1 MTLMFTELVNSSL
14 AGSNAAEE
22 VEERLFHVHHKLLTD
37 AVQAATGRELQWLGE
52 GMLAGFQ
59 SSADAVQCAIAIQQ
73 SSRRQIEGFRLDLKI
88 GLHFGE
94 LRHRDGGYFG
104 NALSAVQQLCQRAK
118 PGQIACSA
126 AIVELLSAR
135 PTFSFNLIAES
146 ELRGMPS
153 RSAIYEVVF
162 EANDPAAMLNRTPF
176 VGRESQ
182 VRRLAARLEEATN
195 GRGSVMMLRG
205 EPGIGKSRLLDE
217 FADRAQHG
225 GATVLRGACYDGD
238 WQAPYGPF
246 SEAVTEYARHA
257 DRAEL
262 SATLGKR
269 ASIVARIAPTLHDI
283 MHDIPEPPR
292 LEPED
297 ERFRLFDAIAQFLV
311 AASRNAPL
319 VLMLDDLHWADRGVI
334 GMLNH
339 VARIVSSNPIL
350 VIGAYRD
357 AEVNRKHPL
366 SGALAAIA
374 RLRNYENLKL
384 DGLSGDEL
392 ASMLEIIG
400 AQDAPDA
407 LTRALR
413 EATEGN
419 PLFIRELLLHLR
431 EEGKILSGGRGWA
444 SKFSVEELGL
454 PEGVR
459 QVIGRR
465 LARLSEDA
473 NRLLSVAAAFN
484 GSFAFDV
491 AAGAA
496 GLDERAALAALDEAI
511 DAQLLEP
518 GALADTFNF
527 THALIRQTLY
537 AQQNPARRVRLHRK
551 IAEEMERAWGE
562 QARHHAA
569 EVAFHFHRASSAHG
583 AERGADYAIA
593 AADNAAAAFA
603 HDDVAGFLRI
613 ALEMLAPSDSRR
625 APILSRLSF
634 ALTWSLDAEDAL
646 ATARAAGAL
655 ILTSQGDD
663 AAADFYEQIARAMF
677 NAGLTRAAW
686 ELAKEGLRFI
696 GARRDIVWASL
707 TEIDINR
714 SEGEDP
720 GNPGIMVDSQNGR
733 RLAEV
738 LWQVSHEQLDARNI
752 ELIHL
757 SRAEILKDPAPSAR
771 IYMRS
776 GNYSSARERWQR
788 EAVDCEMRGAL
799 ARALRAWAGV
809 ARCHTALGEFA
820 EATAALDRATA
831 VSARMPN
838 PSFGAMA
845 LQGAR
850 VEYCLALDEGW
861 HQLEAQVRGELN
873 VGPDVPLMA
882 IFRALGPE
890 GKWMLSGSYAYSA
903 ALYAYVGQPDLSLQ
917 HLSLV
922 PDAIERGA
930 GWGVNY
936 LLTACMAVTTL
947 WILNRTD
954 HIDVI
959 ERNILKK
966 VVEPDFHFP
975 MNDGR
980 LSLARLCALQG
991 RFVEASQWFAKS
1003 REALE
1008 ANGARSLRAISD
1020 YDEALMYLR
1029 RGLPGDQE
1037 RALPCLDKALQQFR
1051 ALRMNGWIR
1060 RVEQLAAMDT
1070 SACA

>member
-14 AGSNAAEE
+14 GPNANEEAEE
-22 VEERLFHVHHKLLTD
+22 HLFHVHRKLLTD
-37 AVQAATGRELQWLGE
+37 AAQAANGQELQWLGE

-73 SSRRQIEGFRLDLKI
+73 SARRQIEGFRLELKI

-94 LRHRDGGYFG
+94 LRRRDGGYFG
-104 NALSAVQQLCQRAK
+104 NALGAVQQLCEQAK
-118 PGQIACSA
+118 PGQIRCSA
-126 AIVELLSAR
+126 TIVELLSAR
-135 PTFSFNLIAES
+135 STFSFKKVGDT

-153 RSAIYEVVF
+153 RSAIYE
-162 EANDPAAMLNRTPF
+162 AAYDSNDPAAMLNRTPF
-176 VGRESQ
+176 VGRQSQ
-182 VRRLAARLEEATN
+182 VKRLSARLEEATN
-195 GRGSVMMLRG
+195 GRGSIVMLRG
-205 EPGIGKSRLLDE
+205 EPGIGKSRLLEE
-217 FADRAQHG
+217 FSDLARHS
-225 GATVLRGACYDGD
+225 GATVLRGACYDGE
-238 WQAPYGPF
+238 WQAPYSPF

-269 ASIVARIAPTLHDI
+269 ASIVARIAPTLHSI
-283 MHDIPEPPR
+283 MRDIPEPPR

-297 ERFRLFDAIAQFLV
+297 ERFRLFDAVAQFIV
-311 AASRNAPL
+311 AAARNTPL
-319 VLMLDDLHWADRGVI
+319 VLILDDLHWSDRGVV

-339 VARIVSSNPIL
+339 VARIVASNPIL

-384 DGLSGDEL
+384 DGLSDEAL
-392 ASMLEIIG
+392 ADMLEIIG
-400 AQDAPDA
+400 TQGAPDA
-407 LTRALR
+407 LIAALR
-413 EATEGN
+413 QATEGN

-431 EEGKILSGGRGWA
+431 EEGKILSGGQGWGSEFRGDD
-444 SKFSVEELGL
+444 LGI

-496 GLDERAALAALDEAI
+496 GFDERTALTALDEALE
-511 DAQLLEP
+511 AQLLRP
-518 GALADTFNF
+518 SAIADSFDF

-551 IAEEMERAWGE
+551 IAEEMERSWGE
-562 QARHHAA
+562 KATHHAA
-569 EVAFHFHRASSAHG
+569 EVAFHFHRAAAASGTGRG
-583 AERGADYAIA
+583 AEYAIA
-593 AADNAAAAFA
+593 AADNAAAAFG

-613 ALEMLAPSDSRR
+613 ALELLAPSDSRR
-625 APILSRLSF
+625 ASLLSRLSF
-634 ALTWSLDAEDAL
+634 ALTWSLNAEEAL
-646 ATARAAGAL
+646 TTAREAGAL
-655 ILTSQGDD
+655 IVTTQGDD
-663 AAADFYEQIARAMF
+663 AAADFYEQVARAMF
-677 NAGLTRAAW
+677 NAGLTRGAW

-696 GARRDIVWASL
+696 GDRRDIVWASL

-714 SEGEDP
+714 AEGEDP
-720 GNPGIMVDSQNGR
+720 DNPGIMVDSPNGR

-738 LWQVSHEQLDARNI
+738 LWQLPHDQLDARNI

-757 SRAEILKDPAPSAR
+757 SRAEIFKDSAPSAR
-771 IYMRS
+771 IYMRT
-776 GNYSSARERWQR
+776 GAYAAARERWQR

-820 EATAALDRATA
+820 QASAALDRALA

-850 VEYCLALDEGW
+850 VEYCLALEEGW
-861 HQLEAQVRGELN
+861 HQLDAQVRGEFSVARDL
-873 VGPDVPLMA
+873 PLMA
-882 IFRALGPE
+882 IFRAFGPE
-890 GKWMLSGSYAYSA
+890 GKWMLSGSYAYCA
-903 ALYAYVGQPDLSLQ
+903 GLYACIGQRELSLE
-917 HLSLV
+917 HLNLV
-922 PDAIERGA
+922 PEAIERGA
-930 GWGVNY
+930 SWGANY
-936 LLTACMAVTTL
+936 IITACMAATTL
-947 WILNRTD
+947 WILGRTD
-954 HIDVI
+954 HVEVI

-980 LSLARLCALQG
+980 LSLARLSALQG
-991 RFVEASQWFAKS
+991 RFEEASQWFAKS
-1003 REALE
+1003 RQVLD
-1008 ANGARSLRAISD
+1008 ANGARPLRAISD

-1029 RGLPGDQE
+1029 RGMAGDRE
-1037 RALPCLDKALQQFR
+1037 RATPCLDR
-1051 ALRMNGWIR
+1051 ALRQFHELQMSGWIL
-1060 RVEQLAAMDT
+1060 RVEQLAMMDT
-1070 SACA
+1070 